1 MPNPTDSLTEEA
13 RKPGVGTLTKELI
26 LKGLNNEQI
35 IAELKEAFPNAANS
49 EGNVRWYR
57 NALRKSG
64 ELPAKSD
71 APKRR
76 RAVERRTDDIRPDA
90 TKEGALVP
98 EKKGRK
104 TNGGLVPDVSQS
116 LEQIGR
122 TLKAL
127 GDTLVKLDVET
138 RREKAKSDAVLKN
151 LRGLLG

>member
-76 RAVERRTDDIRPDA
+76 KAVERRTDDIRPD
-90 TKEGALVP
+90 TVP
-98 EKKGRK
+98 EKPKI
-104 TNGGLVPDVSQS
+104 TNGVQEPGQS

>member
-1 MPNPTDSLTEEA
+1 M
-13 RKPGVGTLTKELI
+13 TKELI

-35 IAELKEAFPNAANS
+35 IAELKEASPMRPIPKAMCAGIATRCAS
-49 EGNVRWYR
+49 RGR
-57 NALRKSG
+57 
-64 ELPAKSD
+64 LPAKSD

-76 RAVERRTDDIRPDA
+76 KTVERRTDDIRPDT

-104 TNGGLVPDVSQS
+104 TNGELVPDVGQS

-151 LRGLLG
+151 LRSLLG